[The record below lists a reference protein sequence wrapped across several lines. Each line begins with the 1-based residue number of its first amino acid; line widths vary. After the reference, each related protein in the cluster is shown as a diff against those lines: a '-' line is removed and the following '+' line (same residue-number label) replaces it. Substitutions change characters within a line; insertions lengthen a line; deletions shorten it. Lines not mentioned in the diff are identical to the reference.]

1 MEGDQ
6 KKGHVK
12 PLPINSI
19 TENVEVRPK
28 VTCDNSEVQAVISAL
43 RKAVIDESYK
53 PAIPTAENPSLA
65 DEYIFDKEDEKS
77 VLQNLK
83 PENFVGKAIDLSKGA
98 KKRKALGLPQEYL
111 YVFKYPC
118 ELIKR
123 ESDKSGTSKENV
135 LIYIKINN
143 RTTPYHIVF
152 IVSFHKNNP
161 KT

>member
-19 TENVEVRPK
+19 TENVVVRPK
-28 VTCDNSEVQAVISAL
+28 VTCNNSEVQAVISDL

-53 PAIPTAENPSLA
+53 PAIPTSETPSLS
-65 DEYIFDKEDEKS
+65 DDFIFDKEDEKN
-77 VLQNLK
+77 VLQSLEL
-83 PENFVGKAIDLSKGA
+83 ENFVGKAIDLSKGA

-123 ESDKSGTSKENV
+123 DSDKSGTNKENV
-135 LIYIKINN
+135 LIYIKIND
-143 RTTPYHIVF
+143 RTTPYQAVF
-152 IVSFHKNNP
+152 VVSFHRNNP
-161 KT
+161 IM